1 LAKLGPFTY
10 HFLGLD
16 LENISMMKSVAKTA
30 TSKTDY
36 EPSRHYD
43 YGGKGLEIA
52 NQVPPVFEIVW
63 ASYIQYL
70 WTGNAEWINDSLLFG
85 CYKNAVT
92 VYLERR

>member
-1 LAKLGPFTY
+1 
-10 HFLGLD
+10 
-16 LENISMMKSVAKTA
+16 MMKSVAKTA

-70 WTGNAEWINDSLLFG
+70 WTGNAE
-85 CYKNAVT
+85 
-92 VYLERR
+92 